1 MVRNRSGFNDMESSE
16 LRKDSPV
23 IPPLSPPE
31 KPDWIRVRLPS
42 GDTWKQVEGVLE
54 KHGLHTVCDE
64 ARCPNKGECW
74 GAGTAT
80 FMIMGDVCTR
90 ACRFCA
96 VTFARRGRPL
106 RREEGAEIALAAETL
121 GLRFVVLTS
130 VDRDDLA
137 DRGAGHFAACI
148 AAIRERLPGV
158 PVEALIPDYTAAELA
173 ALRDPD
179 ALPDVIA
186 HNVETVRS
194 FQWVRDRRASF
205 DGSLAT
211 LRAAKALGTR
221 TKTSLLLGLGET
233 AAEVLSTMDELRSA
247 GVDILVMGQYLR
259 PSPRQLPVAEYLHP
273 DRFAALAEEAR
284 RRGFAAVTAA
294 PFART
299 SYHAMEAAAAAAA
312 IPKPAAGFPAAS
324 SGDRAAS
331 PASPADPAD
340 PADPATAAVVPVPAV
355 REPVIPAGEP
365 L

>member
-1 MVRNRSGFNDMESSE
+1 MAQNRFVPKDMENSE
-16 LRKDSPV
+16 LKKNSHTV
-23 IPPLSPPE
+23 PPPAPLKKPE
-31 KPDWIRVRLPS
+31 WIRTRLPS
-42 GDTWKQVEGVLE
+42 GDTWKEVEGVLE
-54 KHGLHTVCDE
+54 RHGLHTVCDE

-80 FMIMGDVCTR
+80 FMIMGDICTR

-96 VTFARRGRPL
+96 VTSARRGRPL
-106 RREEGAEIALAAETL
+106 RHEEGAEIALAAEAL

-137 DRGAGHFAACI
+137 DRGAGHFAACT
-148 AAIRERLPGV
+148 AAIRRRLPGV
-158 PVEALIPDYTAAELA
+158 PVETLIPDYTAAELA
-173 ALRDPD
+173 AFRDISPD

-194 FQWVRDRRASF
+194 LQRVRDRRASF
-205 DGSLAT
+205 DKSIAT
-211 LRAAKALGTR
+211 LMAARALGAR

-233 AAEVLSTMDELRSA
+233 AAEILSTMDELRSA

-273 DRFAALAEEAR
+273 DRFAMLAEEAL

-299 SYHAMEAAAAAAA
+299 SYHAMEAAAAIQAV
-312 IPKPAAGFPAAS
+312 P
-324 SGDRAAS
+324 
-331 PASPADPAD
+331 PASRPAS
-340 PADPATAAVVPVPAV
+340 AAPT
-355 REPVIPAGEP
+355 GEAR
-365 L
+365 